1 MWLTAALAKLT
12 PGVPIYQPPAP
23 SEGLFIQLGESERGK
38 NFPELD
44 VRQSYRK
51 DNMNEQKSV
60 CSPGSLLL
68 PVGKLYNA

>member
-1 MWLTAALAKLT
+1 MADGSPCKINTRCFNIPT
-12 PGVPIYQPPAP
+12 TCTVRRVVHSVGQVR
-23 SEGLFIQLGESERGK
+23 ER
-38 NFPELD
+38 NDFPELD

-60 CSPGSLLL
+60 CSPGNILL